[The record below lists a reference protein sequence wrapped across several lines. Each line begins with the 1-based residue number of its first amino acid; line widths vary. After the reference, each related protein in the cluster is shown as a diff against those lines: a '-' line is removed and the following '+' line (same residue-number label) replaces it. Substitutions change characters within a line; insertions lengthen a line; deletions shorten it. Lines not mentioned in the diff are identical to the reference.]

1 MEERGELVL
10 LVLFYNCPL
19 MTWET
24 DVPCVPC
31 YYDPPTLVKKIGFP
45 IHHHQCIF
53 FCSKIND
60 VPISSSNQTWQ
71 WKTNHLVPWMSQK
84 NQGISQPATFG
95 DTANYVH

>member
-1 MEERGELVL
+1 
-10 LVLFYNCPL
+10 

-31 YYDPPTLVKKIGFP
+31 YYDPPTLEKKSNSPFIIINAFF
-45 IHHHQCIF
+45 IF
-53 FCSKIND
+53 QLKNKRC
-60 VPISSSNQTWQ
+60 SSSNQTWQ